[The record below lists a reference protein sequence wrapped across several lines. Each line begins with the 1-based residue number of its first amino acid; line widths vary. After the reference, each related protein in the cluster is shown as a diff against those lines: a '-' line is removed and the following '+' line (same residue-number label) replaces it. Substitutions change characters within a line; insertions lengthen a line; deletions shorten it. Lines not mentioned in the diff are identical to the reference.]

1 MQKPQESLDDFL
13 RSIEPKEMTPP
24 SVVPLRPT
32 GEIQVLKPLELES
45 APTQNALLLRHGAPR
60 ISWFHRSLIFGGG
73 SVAAVTLIF
82 LSAVLIGINDQA
94 DRAAVDDM
102 DIPSG
107 PSNIEMVDARGTDE
121 PSELNN
127 IFVSDAEA
135 IVSGELGTVQSAD
148 RSIRVRHRVRRAP
161 HVRPHRVPAIK
172 KVVDFVPTTLVI
184 YAENGEIKSLI
195 EPNLTAG
202 YKIPVSFS
210 N

>member
-24 SVVPLRPT
+24 SAVPLRPT

-45 APTQNALLLRHGAPR
+45 TPAQNALLLRHGAPR

-73 SVAAVTLIF
+73 SVAAITLIF
-82 LSAVLIGINDQA
+82 LSAVLIGINDPA

-107 PSNIEMVDARGTDE
+107 LSHIEIGDTRGTDE
-121 PSELNN
+121 VSELND
-127 IFVSDAEA
+127 IFVADAEA
-135 IVSGELGTVQSAD
+135 IVSGELGKLQPAV
-148 RSIRVRHRVRRAP
+148 RSIRTRPRVNRAP
-161 HVRPHRVPAIK
+161 HVRSHRVPRIRK
-172 KVVDFVPTTLVI
+172 TIDFVPTTLVI
-184 YAENGEIKSLI
+184 YPENGEIKSRI

-202 YKIPVSFS
+202 YKIPVSFA